1 MKKTKWISILTAL
14 AMTLSVFS
22 LSASSLNLEIQEE
35 EAMITDKMVFAA
47 EMGKKYEAALSK
59 GEIVQSDIASR
70 DELMMQYM
78 FASDEEREEIS
89 ELLEQRGVYVY
100 SVGENA
106 ASVTNE
112 EPSVSPT
119 SIWYPTSGSG
129 DVEMQAPIIY
139 YEAWE
144 DSWTVTCGGQWKND
158 NWRPYLPGTTGNLG
172 DVDAFGVGYT
182 NIKSSYN
189 SYVIRSCGYLTDQNG
204 NNMVS
209 TNNRSDGDGSIGF
222 GFRLQDKVSH
232 LPSLLGEYLYV
243 GYKWYGSCTYD
254 AKFSTYSGVA
264 TAYYTHTYSTATI
277 NSVKFGVNG
286 KIGGVEV
293 DISNKEVSFTAYSND
308 TPLRAYGLE

>member
-1 MKKTKWISILTAL
+1 MKKTKWLSILTAL
-14 AMTLSVFS
+14 AMTFSVFS
-22 LSASSLNLEIQEE
+22 LSASSLNLEIQE
-35 EAMITDKMVFAA
+35 AVITDKMVFAA
-47 EMGKKYEAALSK
+47 EMGKKYEAASSK

-78 FASDEEREEIS
+78 FASEEEREEIS

-182 NIKSSYN
+182 NTQTPYR
-189 SYVIRSCGYLTDQNG
+189 SYVIRASASLMDQN
-204 NNMVS
+204 NENRV
-209 TNNRSDGDGSIGF
+209 TTTNRSDGDGSKGF
-222 GFRLQDKVSH
+222 GFRLQDKV
-232 LPSLLGEYLYV
+232 LCPLFNDVLYV

-264 TAYYTHTYSTATI
+264 TAYYTHTYTATEFDI
-277 NSVKFGVNG
+277 VRKNAG
-286 KIGGVEV
+286 IGITVA
-293 DISNKEVSFTAYSND
+293 NKTMSFTALSTD
-308 TPLRAYGLE
+308 TPLPAYRFHYFAK